1 MSVALLCPDGQLVV
15 KLPSGDLSCENCPM
29 CPPGFGVTLPCRNTD
44 HVPSSTSMTCKA
56 CLPGEYSDS
65 LSSESCKTCSKCLP
79 DEEIVANCTV
89 VSDTLCSCKP
99 CPKGYYRNKTISK
112 CLPCSSCCF
121 FDGTDK
127 VVPQCVSQGLPPSQ
141 TCSYQERKSCTSKCW
156 YDEIT
161 VLKRDGKQHSCQLC
175 PVCSKNMGLTVPCGT
190 ITSED
195 KFIGCELPTLG
206 KTFLNFQGVIQSC
219 SICPPG
225 QGVVANCSYK
235 SDTSCGGCKEGFYY
249 NPLSGSCQECFLC
262 CSLSDSDAIIQCIKE
277 GTFSGIT
284 NYIHLSLFRNTQQSV
299 SAYGKYCLKSLWE
312 LNTWTLT
319 TGFIMIIFVSYFAF
333 NFVTTSKHNSNSK
346 VQDPFPSPVQ
356 TTELVT
362 PLQRPQQHEITPETA
377 EDPQGEL
384 HSVTLFAIFKK
395 LNWVALQLN
404 SKKMVQFLY
413 SRLYLSITI
422 VSCRLL
428 QRMERMD
435 VD

>member
-1 MSVALLCPDGQLVV
+1 MK
-15 KLPSGDLSCENCPM
+15 KLWQIA
-29 CPPGFGVTLPCRNTD
+29 
-44 HVPSSTSMTCKA
+44 PSSLIHFVAVNLVLRATTATRPSRNA
-56 CLPGEYSDS
+56 S
-65 LSSESCKTCSKCLP
+65 L
-79 DEEIVANCTV
+79 VQAV
-89 VSDTLCSCKP
+89 VSLMEQTRLSHSVSVR
-99 CPKGYYRNKTISK
+99 GY
-112 CLPCSSCCF
+112 LPVKHVA
-121 FDGTDK
+121 T
-127 VVPQCVSQGLPPSQ
+127 
-141 TCSYQERKSCTSKCW
+141 QERKSCTSKCW

-161 VLKRDGKQHSCQLC
+161 VLKRDGKRHSCQLC

-299 SAYGKYCLKSLWE
+299 SAYGRYCLKSLWE